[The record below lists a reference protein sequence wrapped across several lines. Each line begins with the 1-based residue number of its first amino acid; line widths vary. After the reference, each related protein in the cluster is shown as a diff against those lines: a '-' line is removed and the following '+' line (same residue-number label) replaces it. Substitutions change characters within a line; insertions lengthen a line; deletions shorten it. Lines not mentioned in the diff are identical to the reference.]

1 MKLKLDSPWNFI
13 YISMVKTLCLK
24 TLLTVMTTPPRKRN
38 TQKRKSKKHLHT
50 NLKKFKDHR
59 NLVSVFLK
67 RGKSS
72 YQGLYY
78 NNN

>member
-1 MKLKLDSPWNFI
+1 
-13 YISMVKTLCLK
+13 
-24 TLLTVMTTPPRKRN
+24 MTTPPRKRN

-50 NLKKFKDHR
+50 NLKKFKDNR

-78 NNN
+78 NNNWNNIKSTWEDTKLVFRVKNNASDITII

>member
-1 MKLKLDSPWNFI
+1 
-13 YISMVKTLCLK
+13 
-24 TLLTVMTTPPRKRN
+24 MTTPPRKRN

-78 NNN
+78 NNNWNNIKSTWEDTKLVFSVKNNASDITII

>member
-1 MKLKLDSPWNFI
+1 
-13 YISMVKTLCLK
+13 
-24 TLLTVMTTPPRKRN
+24 MTTPPRKRN

-78 NNN
+78 NNNWNNIKSTWEDTKLVFRVKNNASDITII

>member
-1 MKLKLDSPWNFI
+1 
-13 YISMVKTLCLK
+13 
-24 TLLTVMTTPPRKRN
+24 MTTPPRKRN

-78 NNN
+78 NNNWNNIKSTSEDTKLVFRVKNNASDITII